1 MIFYF
6 NFIIYTVSLDF
17 KAQVRIFMKKR
28 NKEIKIPG
36 VLKLDWIIQKFYS

>member
-1 MIFYF
+1 M
-6 NFIIYTVSLDF
+6 SLDI

-36 VLKLDWIIQKFYS
+36 VLKLDWIIQKFYL